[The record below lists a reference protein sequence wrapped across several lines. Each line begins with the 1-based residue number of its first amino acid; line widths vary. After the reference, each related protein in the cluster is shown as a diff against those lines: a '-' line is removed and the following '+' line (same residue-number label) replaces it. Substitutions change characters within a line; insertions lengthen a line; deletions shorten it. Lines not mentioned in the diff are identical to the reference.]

1 MRYFLQ
7 RTMFYLI
14 AFWIAIT
21 LNFALPRIMP
31 GDPLSAIIA
40 KLSLQGGSVTPESRA
55 ALEAMFGGGSDTPI
69 LVQYGNYLASL
80 SRGDLG
86 LSFSY
91 YPSPVLEVIVTSLP
105 WTVLLVGTA
114 TVVSFLISQA
124 LGILAGWWRGRA
136 FDTVAS
142 PTATVIQS
150 VPYFWLAIMFSYLFY
165 KVLGWFPRSG
175 GYDYTAVQIG
185 FSSEFV
191 SSALYYAVLPA
202 MTIIISSIGAGMVG
216 MRNMMVSTMGED
228 YVITAEAKG
237 LSERRVMLA
246 YAARNAILPSISGF
260 AIALGFVVGGS
271 VLTETVF
278 AYPGVG
284 TVLLTAVQNNDYALM
299 QGIFLAITVSVLIV
313 NFVVDLLYG
322 FIDPRTRQST

>member
-1 MRYFLQ
+1 MGYFLQ

-40 KLSLQGGSVTPESRA
+40 KLSLQGGVTPETRA
-55 ALEAMFGGGSDTPI
+55 ALEVMFGGATDKPI
-69 LVQYGNYLASL
+69 LVQYLDYLVNL
-80 SRGDLG
+80 SRGELG

-91 YPSPVLEVIVTSLP
+91 YPSPVFEVIRTALP
-105 WTVLLVGTA
+105 WTILLIGTA
-114 TVVSFLISQA
+114 TVVSFLIAQSF
-124 LGILAGWWRGRA
+124 GIVAGWLRGRP
-136 FDTVAS
+136 FDTIAA
-142 PTATVIQS
+142 PTATIIQS
-150 VPYFWLAIMFSYLFY
+150 VPYFWLAIMFSFLFY

-185 FSSEFV
+185 FTPEFI

-202 MTIIISSIGAGMVG
+202 MTIVISSIGAGMVG

-228 YVITAEAKG
+228 YIITAEAKG

-271 VLTETVF
+271 VLTEAVF

-284 TVLLTAVQNNDYALM
+284 TVLLTAVENNDYALM
-299 QGIFLAITVSVLIV
+299 QG
-313 NFVVDLLYG
+313 
-322 FIDPRTRQST
+322 STLR